1 MRDSQER
8 LPSLRAR
15 LFALMAHAER
25 IAGLGSW
32 EWTPDSGS
40 LLWSENLFRLFGTE
54 PNSITP
60 TPAYV
65 MERVHPADRAQ
76 LAEALAALADGT
88 FDDRAF
94 EYRII
99 CEDGR
104 VVALESRVTSPVD
117 DDSGARRIVGTVQ
130 DVTLQRRLERRL
142 AAQAAVT
149 QALDEWTTLEQGAQ
163 GLLTRLAHAMELAF
177 AALWVPDGSAL
188 AVRAMWHLPSPA
200 IDPIVASTRRW
211 NPGLQSGGVGRAF
224 ASRCPIVEPEAGQ
237 AVPADRR
244 AAIHGAGI
252 AGTMLVPAVSANET
266 LAVFELLAFEPVEAT
281 EQLVRAL
288 DGIGHEVGHF
298 LSHRRGELAAP
309 VLTARE
315 LEVLQ
320 LAALGRPPTEIA
332 GDMNLSP
339 ATIKRHFERAY
350 AALGVRDRAAA
361 VGEAMR
367 RGLIT

>member
-1 MRDSQER
+1 
-8 LPSLRAR
+8 
-15 LFALMAHAER
+15 MAHAER
-25 IAGLGSW
+25 ITGVGSW
-32 EWTPDSGS
+32 EWTPDDGT
-40 LLWSENLFRLFGTE
+40 LLWSDNHYRLFGADPTA
-54 PNSITP
+54 ITP
-60 TPAYV
+60 TPEYV
-65 MERVHPADRAQ
+65 LERIHPADREDV
-76 LAEALAALADGT
+76 AEAVAAMADGT
-88 FDDRAF
+88 FDDRPL

-99 CEDGR
+99 CEEGR
-104 VVALESRVTSPVD
+104 VLTFAARATAWVD
-117 DDSGARRIVGTVQ
+117 DDSGARRIVGAIQ

-149 QALDEWTTLEQGAQ
+149 RALDEWITLEQGAR
-163 GLLTRLAHAMELAF
+163 GLLTRLAQAMELAF
-177 AALWVPDGSAL
+177 AALWVPDGPAL
-188 AVRAMWHLPSPA
+188 AVRAMWHVPSPA
-200 IDPIVASTRRW
+200 IDPLVASTRRW

-224 ASRCPIVEPEAGQ
+224 ASRYPIVEPDAGR
-237 AVPADRR
+237 AVPSDRR

-252 AGTMLVPAVSANET
+252 AGTMLVPAVAADET
-266 LAVFELLAFEPVEAT
+266 LAVFELLSFEPVEPT

-288 DGIGHEVGHF
+288 DGIGREVGYF

-320 LAALGRPPTEIA
+320 LAALGRSPTQIA
-332 GDMNLSP
+332 GEMNLSP

-350 AALGVRDRAAA
+350 AALGVGDRASA

>member
-8 LPSLRAR
+8 PPLRDR
-15 LFALMAHAER
+15 RFALMAHAER

-32 EWTPDSGS
+32 EWTPDDGT
-40 LLWSENLFRLFGTE
+40 LLWSDNHFRLFGAE
-54 PNSITP
+54 PNAITP
-60 TPAYV
+60 TPEYV
-65 MERVHPADRAQ
+65 MDRVHPADREGF
-76 LAEALAALADGT
+76 AEALAAMADGT
-88 FDDRAF
+88 FDEGALD
-94 EYRII
+94 YRIV
-99 CEDGR
+99 CDEGR
-104 VVALESRVTSPVD
+104 VVTLEARAMAWID
-117 DDSGARRIVGTVQ
+117 DASGARRIVGAVQ

-142 AAQAAVT
+142 AAHTAVA

-163 GLLTRLAHAMELAF
+163 GLLTRLAQAMELAF
-177 AALWVPDGSAL
+177 AALWVPDGPAL
-188 AVRAMWHLPSPA
+188 AVRAMWRLPSPA
-200 IDPIVASTRRW
+200 IDPVVASTRRW

-224 ASRCPIVEPEAGQ
+224 ASRYPIVEPDAGR

-252 AGTMLVPAVSANET
+252 AGTMLVPAVAANET
-266 LAVFELLAFEPVEAT
+266 LAVFELLCFEPVEPT

-288 DGIGHEVGHF
+288 DGIGREVGHF

-320 LAALGRPPTEIA
+320 LAAVGRSPTQIA
-332 GDMNLSP
+332 GEMNLSP